1 MKSFTTALAPLIL
14 LGLLTG
20 TAQAKDP
27 ALLSLSMEHFRDTAA
42 ITDDPKSATTTIST
56 ENGFAEHKGPMRMVW
71 NDEYLEAVIDDQM
84 GRKSF
89 QVHAWVIYSG
99 AWRDYGTVSYE
110 TANGPRSVPVTAIRR
125 TSENCPLGECT
136 YTEHVAFPVE
146 EKFLRELAA
155 GYVRDKPALWR
166 FRLLAKS
173 GPGYSGE
180 LSNAEIAG
188 LLARVDEYASAH
200 AAAAHAAPASSAVD
214 AANGAAL
221 KLSFGIDGLAVA
233 ATVEQPN
240 RAGVLV
246 VAVSS
251 GSVAQKSG
259 IIVGDILFAVDGH
272 PMRTPADLNNALA
285 ACAAHCAVA
294 IKLFR
299 GTDAMAV
306 TARF

>member
-1 MKSFTTALAPLIL
+1 MKSFTTTLAPLIL

-20 TAQAKDP
+20 PARAKDP
-27 ALLSLSMEHFRDTAA
+27 PLLSLNMAHFKDTA
-42 ITDDPKSATTTIST
+42 TVTENSKNATTTIST
-56 ENGFAEHKGPMRMVW
+56 ENGFAEHKGPMLMVW
-71 NDEYLEAVIDDQM
+71 NDEFLEAVIDDET
-84 GRKSF
+84 GRRSF

-99 AWRDYGTVSYE
+99 AWRDYEAASYP
-110 TANGPRSVPVTAIRR
+110 TANGPRSVPAAAIRR
-125 TSENCPLGECT
+125 TSANCLVRECT

-155 GYVRDKPALWR
+155 GYVPDKPSLWR
-166 FRLLAKS
+166 FRLLAKT
-173 GPGYSGE
+173 GPAYSGE

-188 LLARVDEYASAH
+188 LLAKVDEYTGAH
-200 AAAAHAAPASSAVD
+200 AAGAQVAAAPAQNAG
-214 AANGAAL
+214 GAAL
-221 KLSFGIDGLAVA
+221 KLGFGIDGLPVA

-240 RAGVLV
+240 RAGILV

-259 IIVGDILFAVDGH
+259 IIVGDILYEVDGH
-272 PMRTPADLNNALA
+272 PMRTAADLKNALA
-285 ACAAHCAVA
+285 ACAAHCTVA

-299 GTDAMAV
+299 GTDAMSV